1 MSEPVTLPWPR
12 IGMAT
17 NLVKAFSSA
26 ASVRT
31 AAEFM
36 CLPRVIDRP
45 MPKKITPKRAFFI
58 RSAKSCNCSS
68 VSPVSATSSSFTG
81 WPLMSARSVVRTSKS
96 LPGRI

>member
-1 MSEPVTLPWPR
+1 MTTSPPVTLPWPR

-26 ASVRT
+26 ASVSS

-45 MPKKITPKRAFFI
+45 MPKNSTPKRAFFI
-58 RSAKSCNCSS
+58 
-68 VSPVSATSSSFTG
+68 
-81 WPLMSARSVVRTSKS
+81 
-96 LPGRI
+96 